1 MAPEYLIK
9 KSPLRKINNYI
20 DDNYDFFNFFN
31 LEKGIENFDSQNNSF
46 NLKEYD
52 EFWYREKNQFKLCDE
67 IVNYELDN
75 KNITI
80 YEKTINE
87 NDIKQID
94 ESTSIENLNEKKSD
108 KNENIK
114 KRKKKNNKKKKKK
127 KEKIIFKCYCGKQY
141 NSKENYNLH
150 YKNVH
155 LKIKPYKCNFC
166 EISFSHRNGKNYHE
180 RKYHTFIFP
189 YVCKN
194 KNCKKLF
201 ASNSALNYHMKT
213 KHSKNKNK

>member
-9 KSPLRKINNYI
+9 KSPLRKINNY
-20 DDNYDFFNFFN
+20 DDNYDIFNFFN
-31 LEKGIENFDSQNNSF
+31 LEKEKECFYLQNNSF
-46 NLKEYD
+46 EINEYN
-52 EFWYREKNQFKLCDE
+52 EFLNREKKQFELCDE
-67 IVNYELDN
+67 IVNFELEN
-75 KNITI
+75 EYKKTN
-80 YEKTINE
+80 EKTINE

-114 KRKKKNNKKKKKK
+114 KRKKKKNKKKKKK

-189 YVCKN
+189 YVCKVKSCN
-194 KNCKKLF
+194 KKF

-213 KHSKNKNK
+213 NHSKKKK